1 VLGDDDYLS
10 VTYASPAVAAPVDLF
25 VAYYDRQTEGTGIH
39 SPEVC
44 IPSGGWEVS
53 DWEQTVLPVERAGG
67 STVPLPA
74 NRAVIRKGLQRQLVV
89 YWFEQRGRRM
99 TNDYLA
105 KAATVWDALT
115 RGRTDG
121 ALVRL
126 ITPMAPGE
134 SVAAAEA
141 RLAAFL
147 GVGLAELPRFIPD

>member
-1 VLGDDDYLS
+1 M
-10 VTYASPAVAAPVDLF
+10 
-25 VAYYDRQTEGTGIH
+25 
-39 SPEVC
+39 
-44 IPSGGWEVS
+44 
-53 DWEQTVLPVERAGG
+53 
-67 STVPLPA
+67 
-74 NRAVIRKGLQRQLVV
+74 IRKGLERQLVV

-99 TNDYLA
+99 TNDYVA
-105 KAATVWDALT
+105 KAVTVWDALT

-147 GVGLAELPRFIPD
+147 GAGMAALPRFIPD